1 MAGSC
6 WLLSQRAPPRS
17 ASVYSPFA
25 VNLGRCMKTGDTLYN
40 LYSRVCVPGKTE
52 GLNLSV
58 FDNITGIN
66 ESTALTK
73 HL

>member
-1 MAGSC
+1 
-6 WLLSQRAPPRS
+6 
-17 ASVYSPFA
+17 
-25 VNLGRCMKTGDTLYN
+25 MKTGDTLYN

-52 GLNLSV
+52 GLDLSV